1 MFEIHDRLVYR
12 PATLVFR
19 TVHIDRA
26 GETVSQRVVSA
37 EIADVNADGDAL
49 LVSDDGAHL
58 WFPVASLHAIV
69 DAADSPEAVRLIGGQ
84 ELVRDF
90 HAASAGSR
98 VSLRWLDR
106 RETKRLLGPPGQT
119 RE

>member
-1 MFEIHDRLVYR
+1 VDDTKVRITEASSDETRGASCRTDGLNGLPWGRWMFEIHDRLVYR

-37 EIADVNADGDAL
+37 AIADVNADGDAL

-58 WFPVASLHAIV
+58 WFPVASAC
-69 DAADSPEAVRLIGGQ
+69 
-84 ELVRDF
+84 
-90 HAASAGSR
+90 
-98 VSLRWLDR
+98 DR
-106 RETKRLLGPPGQT
+106 RRSRLA
-119 RE
+119 